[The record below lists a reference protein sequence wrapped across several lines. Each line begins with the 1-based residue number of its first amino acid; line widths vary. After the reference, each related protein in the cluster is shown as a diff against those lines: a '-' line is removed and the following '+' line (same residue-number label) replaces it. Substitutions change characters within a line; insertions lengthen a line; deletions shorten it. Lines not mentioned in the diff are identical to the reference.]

1 MHSGEGHVTH
11 DEVLD
16 LCRRWQDAFDA
27 RDLKALAPLYAEAA
41 TLESPMAGTVTG
53 RDAVVGAS
61 KGLFG
66 LFPDVTVTSEVP
78 LVDGDRVAI
87 VAELAGTQIG
97 SFMGLPETN
106 KRFRFTLVFL
116 LDVKDGQIARDRRIY
131 DFTGV
136 LVQLG
141 VLKAKPL

>member
-1 MHSGEGHVTH
+1 VTR

-16 LCRRWQDAFDA
+16 LCQRWQAAFGA
-27 RDLKALAPLYAEAA
+27 RDLKALASLYADAA

-53 RDAVVGAS
+53 RDALVGAT
-61 KGLFG
+61 KGLIA
-66 LFPDVTVTSEVP
+66 LFPDVTVTSEEP

-87 VAELAGTQIG
+87 VAELAGTHIG
-97 SFMGLPETN
+97 TFMGLPESN
-106 KRFRFTLVFL
+106 KRFRFSLVFL
-116 LDVKDGQIARDRRIY
+116 FDVKDGQIVRDRRIY

-136 LVQLG
+136 LVQMG